1 MSKESGSQI
10 SLSEGMKNRLSI
22 LGCHPQLSEEAA
34 RAGAE
39 VFVVLI
45 AGVGL
50 DSLESGSGRVLAASK
65 GRITRSRRTT
75 KSSHGS

>member
-10 SLSEGMKNRLSI
+10 SLSEGMRNKLSI

-45 AGVGL
+45 AVGL
-50 DSLESGSGRVLAASK
+50 DSLESGSGRVLAAS
-65 GRITRSRRTT
+65 
-75 KSSHGS
+75 